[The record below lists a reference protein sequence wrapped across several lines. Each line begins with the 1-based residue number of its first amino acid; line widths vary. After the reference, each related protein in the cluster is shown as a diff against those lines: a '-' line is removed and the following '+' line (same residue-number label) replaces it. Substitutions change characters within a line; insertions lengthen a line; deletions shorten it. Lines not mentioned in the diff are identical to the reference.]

1 MHLLRAKEKK
11 ERALGTS
18 LNLKAFRSNTPKSAM
33 VRRPN
38 RPGVHGAR
46 MSRGGSEFKQQLMEK
61 QKVRLSYGLNETQ
74 MKKLIS
80 NALAKKKTASVTD
93 LITRQLETRLDNV
106 FYRLGFAPSRIMA
119 RQFVSHGHVIMNGRK
134 VNVPSC
140 IVKVGDIIA
149 VKESSKT
156 IPVFKDLPNTL
167 KGENPENWLSRNTQ
181 KLEGT
186 IKSLP
191 EGVEVPFNINLV
203 IDYYSR

>member
-1 MHLLRAKEKK
+1 MHW
-11 ERALGTS
+11 
-18 LNLKAFRSNTPKSAM
+18 
-33 VRRPN
+33 
-38 RPGVHGAR
+38 
-46 MSRGGSEFKQQLMEK
+46 Q
-61 QKVRLSYGLNETQ
+61 
-74 MKKLIS
+74 
-80 NALAKKKTASVTD
+80 KKKTASVTD

-140 IVKVGDIIA
+140 VVKVGDIIA

-167 KGENPENWLSRNTQ
+167 KGENPENWLSRNMQ